1 VTGVLIKQKD
11 ILKQGLAMNSKLG
24 HYIVNGKQFSNKLDA
39 ILHANLTKA
48 EVSWDFNK
56 DILDKVQWEKEPPG
70 SIDMIYAERARQ
82 IREKYD
88 YVIIMASGGADSTNV
103 VHSFLDNGIHVDE
116 IIAGAPISGLKNL
129 DINANDTSAENTV
142 AETMLAQLPFM
153 HKISQKYPNIKL
165 TIHDYF
171 EDILELK
178 TDEWIYEACGHWIHH
193 SAATRHSLDKFKH
206 LKDLAEQGKTI
217 GVVYGIDKPIIV
229 RAETGYIYLMIPD
242 TVVNIVTPHFKERY
256 TNVESVFFYYAVDFP
271 ELMVKQVHELS
282 RWLFKPENA
291 KMRDTILYD
300 KAKPQSFN
308 DSADKHSTWQR
319 TIVPCIYPAI
329 FPDFSKVWQADK
341 QGFGFN
347 GGNQIDAWVYK
358 LHKSH
363 RFVEMVDSDLNR
375 FLKQVDPKYLM
386 TIDGNLGWKGFVNY
400 WKIGHESQ
408 FMPIDYNTINIAT
421 PT

>member
-1 VTGVLIKQKD
+1 MIGDPIKQKD
-11 ILKQGLAMNSKLG
+11 ILKHGLTMNHKIG
-24 HYIVNGKQFSNKLDA
+24 HYVVNGKKFFNKLDA

-56 DILDKVQWEKEPPG
+56 DILDRVQWEKEPPR
-70 SIDMIYAERARQ
+70 SINMIYAERARQ

-88 YVIIMASGGADSTNV
+88 YVIIMASGGADSSNV
-103 VHSFLDNGIHVDE
+103 VYSFLDNGIHVDE

-129 DINANDTSAENTV
+129 KINANDTSAENTI

-178 TDEWIYEACGHWIHH
+178 TDEWIYEACGHWIHY

-229 RAETGYIYLMIPD
+229 RSETGYLYCMIPD
-242 TVVNIVTPHFKERY
+242 SISNIVTPHFKERY

-282 RWLFKPENA
+282 RWLYKPENA
-291 KMRDTILYD
+291 KLRDTILHD
-300 KAKPQSFN
+300 KAKPPSFN
-308 DSADKHSTWQR
+308 DCAKRRGVWQR
-319 TIVPCIYPAI
+319 TIVRCIYPAI

-341 QGFGFN
+341 QG
-347 GGNQIDAWVYK
+347 
-358 LHKSH
+358 LS
-363 RFVEMVDSDLNR
+363 
-375 FLKQVDPKYLM
+375 
-386 TIDGNLGWKGFVNY
+386 
-400 WKIGHESQ
+400 
-408 FMPIDYNTINIAT
+408 
-421 PT
+421 